1 MADGESRL
9 DAQIGRLLR
18 VTRADDYHASA
29 DAREQADF
37 QRLRSLSVATT
48 SGDTLVRVAFPAG
61 HFVDCGG
68 YKWATKEF
76 LMNSRQLLA
85 TGSSVFEKLLSPEA
99 QEHAK
104 RHFSYSSGTHPGTEY
119 VLDLTP
125 PIVEDESA
133 SLVAK
138 LSLRSSVRNWWRAY
152 LVLRVSKYLVSGH
165 DDVCPQH
172 VEVLLSDF
180 EADGGVD
187 RKGNDVVDIG
197 ELGSPISREIEDYC
211 PIRHRAALLRLL
223 MAISYGDLILNSAPR
238 TATMAVIA
246 QHYDCRGVV
255 NDSAL
260 IWFMEETNQNFIDIN
275 AEDAVEIAWEL
286 ELSAVARVAFR
297 VLVVERA
304 LDILDSD
311 PARSRNTDL
320 WRRPSVFGRPRV
332 AVPDEQE
339 TCIQHA
345 AQRLAQRASDLWA
358 RLLSEDAHALL
369 EIGAWPRHNPALCA
383 ELRAHMSDVLQRAMY
398 RNVNFDFDMRAYDR
412 NRSRYA
418 AKSDLV
424 ATKDIYQ
431 RLSPAQ
437 RILTCSFWR
446 SFGEL
451 TNSDQ
456 IWNNQN
462 MSFYS
467 AGSSSA
473 AESGGFDPYVFKNE
487 FATAAV
493 RLGAQWAFPELE
505 VNILQTGPLAL
516 GLSDDEFK
524 FLPLWAGGLADE
536 TGAVYQSDIPDA
548 VRGAPIGPGPSFRT
562 GDTIAESDDS
572 FSAFSGDDETA
583 TVATGTDTDSMTM
596 GYSVHAEQSQMTSTD
611 DDSEAGGGGGWTAT
625 IPVISL
631 ARGTSASRDVPPTAA
646 APAARRRPTPRED
659 FDWLHDDSDD
669 MDLDRLH
676 DSDFDFDSDETEQ
689 ADDANNCRGAP
700 DHGHQQSSA

>member
-398 RNVNFDFDMRAYDR
+398 RN
-412 NRSRYA
+412 
-418 AKSDLV
+418 
-424 ATKDIYQ
+424 
-431 RLSPAQ
+431 
-437 RILTCSFWR
+437 
-446 SFGEL
+446 
-451 TNSDQ
+451 